1 MEGALS
7 VIASAKNKLVSAGNI
22 VEYLVTVEVTD
33 STFGKVAVKAFTLK
47 TIEYIHH
54 AVCAIVR
61 GFMVD
66 ADGL

>member
-1 MEGALS
+1 MEGASS

-22 VEYLVTVEVTD
+22 AEYLVTVDVND
-33 STFGKVAVKAFTLK
+33 SAFGKVAVKAFTPE

-54 AVCAIVR
+54 ALCAIVR

-66 ADGL
+66 VDGF